1 MRNRNHFEEHHFEEH
16 NDRLKN
22 ILQLGP
28 EPTIKQCVRK
38 SQSHSWEELP
48 AIMIRK
54 ALRSE
59 LLSLLTVARYLGQP
73 DIEIIFRIPSSPFQV

>member
-1 MRNRNHFEEHHFEEH
+1 MRNRNYFEEH

-38 SQSHSWEELP
+38 SQSQSWEELP
-48 AIMIRK
+48 AIMI
-54 ALRSE
+54 LYV
-59 LLSLLTVARYLGQP
+59 LSSSRFSPLDSCDTVSGSA
-73 DIEIIFRIPSSPFQV
+73 